1 MASKSKGASK
11 LGTKATLLL
20 CACDSNALG
29 SEMTPILAVIALA
42 FPGENVNWLVSLPPL
57 CIIPA
62 SLIAAKLSY
71 YVSRKTILGVGQL
84 LFIIGGLGGA
94 IAPNFEFLLATRVF
108 FGVGCGLVYPIVPTL
123 ISYLYAGRERVSM
136 MGGANAMGSIIA
148 MVFSTLSG
156 TLAVIGWHVPFLV
169 NIFFIFVFI
178 MQCLFLPKVPPE
190 KDMPFA
196 KKVEQLPAHE
206 RRIGPRAWMC
216 ALLMFVTMT
225 LAMVYLLKMAIFIQ
239 ETGIGDSVMAGL
251 ASSATTCT
259 ALIISLLFSRIFGV
273 CRRYTVLVSMA
284 AIALAFSL
292 LAFANSPVGVF
303 AGAIIYGV
311 YLGTIIPY
319 LQTAVSGCVHPYRRT
334 YALSILS
341 MAMFAGQA
349 ASSLYVSVVEGII
362 GTSTAA
368 LFEVM
373 SVTFIIMFVVVLAY
387 LLATKKHGDYPYGDM
402 TGEGEIE
409 GASDAIGA
417 GDATEDPEM

>member
-1 MASKSKGASK
+1 MASGNKKTSK

-108 FGVGCGLVYPIVPTL
+108 FGLGCGLVYPIVPTL
-123 ISYLYAGRERVSM
+123 ISHLYAGKERVSM

-156 TLAVIGWHVPFLV
+156 TLAVVGWRIPFLV
-169 NIFFIFVFI
+169 NVFFIFVFV

-190 KDMPFA
+190 RDTKFA
-196 KKVEQLPAHE
+196 QQIQELSPEE

-225 LAMVYLLKMAIFIQ
+225 IAMVYLLKMAIFIQ

-251 ASSATTCT
+251 ASSSTTCT
-259 ALIISLLFSRIFGV
+259 ALVISLLFSKLFGAFK
-273 CRRYTVLVSMA
+273 RYTVLVSMA
-284 AIALAFSL
+284 AVALSFTL
-292 LAFANSPVGVF
+292 LALSTGPAGVF

-319 LQTAVSGCVHPYRRT
+319 LQTSVSGVVHPYRRT

-349 ASSLYVSVVEGII
+349 ASSIYVGVVESVI
-362 GTSTAA
+362 GPSTAA

-373 SVTFIIMFVVVLAY
+373 SVTFIILFAIVAIY
-387 LLATKKHGDYPYGDM
+387 LIATRRNGGYPYGDM
-402 TGEGEIE
+402 DGEGDI
-409 GASDAIGA
+409 AGA
-417 GDATEDPEM
+417 GDATEDPEIA

>member
-1 MASKSKGASK
+1 MASGKRTTSK

-71 YVSRKTILGVGQL
+71 YISRKTILGIGQI

-94 IAPNFEFLLATRVF
+94 IAPSFEFLLVTRVF
-108 FGVGCGLVYPIVPTL
+108 FGLGCGLVYPIVPTL

-156 TLAVIGWHVPFLV
+156 TLAVIGWRIPFLV
-169 NIFFIFVFI
+169 NVFFIFVLI

-190 KDMPFA
+190 KDMEFA
-196 KKVEQLPAHE
+196 KQQQRLSPEE
-206 RRIGPRAWMC
+206 RRIGPRAWLC
-216 ALLMFVTMT
+216 AVLMFVTMT
-225 LAMVYLLKMAIFIQ
+225 IAMVYLLKMAIFIQ

-251 ASSATTCT
+251 ASSSTTCT
-259 ALIISLLFSRIFGV
+259 ALVISLLFSRIFGIFK
-273 CRRYTVLVSMA
+273 RYTVVISMA
-284 AIALAFSL
+284 AVALSFTL
-292 LAFANSPVGVF
+292 LALSTGPAGVF
-303 AGAIIYGV
+303 AGAVIYGV

-319 LQTAVSGCVHPYRRT
+319 LQTSVSGVVHPYRRT

-349 ASSLYVSVVEGII
+349 ASSLYVGIVESMI
-362 GTSTAA
+362 GPSTAA

-373 SVTFIIMFVVVLAY
+373 SVTFIILLVVVLAY
-387 LLATKKHGDYPYGDM
+387 LIITRKHADYPYGDM
-402 TGEGEIE
+402 DGEGIIAGE
-409 GASDAIGA
+409 GDG
-417 GDATEDPEM
+417 TESPEV

>member
-1 MASKSKGASK
+1 MASGKRTTSK

-71 YVSRKTILGVGQL
+71 YISRKTILGIGQT
-84 LFIIGGLGGA
+84 LFIIAGLGGA
-94 IAPNFEFLLATRVF
+94 IAPSFEFLLVTRVF
-108 FGVGCGLVYPIVPTL
+108 FGLGCGLVYPIVPTL

-156 TLAVIGWHVPFLV
+156 TLAVIGWRIPFLV
-169 NIFFIFVFI
+169 NVFFIFVLI

-190 KDMPFA
+190 KDMEFA
-196 KKVEQLPAHE
+196 KQQQRLSPEE
-206 RRIGPRAWMC
+206 RRIGPRAWLC
-216 ALLMFVTMT
+216 AVLMFVTMT
-225 LAMVYLLKMAIFIQ
+225 IAMVYLLKMAIFIQ

-251 ASSATTCT
+251 ASSSTTCT
-259 ALIISLLFSRIFGV
+259 ALVISLLFSRIFGIFK
-273 CRRYTVLVSMA
+273 RYTVVISMA
-284 AIALAFSL
+284 AVALSFTL
-292 LAFANSPVGVF
+292 LALSTGPAGVF
-303 AGAIIYGV
+303 AGAVIYGV

-319 LQTAVSGCVHPYRRT
+319 LQTSVSGVVHPYRRT

-349 ASSLYVSVVEGII
+349 ASSLYVGIVESMI
-362 GTSTAA
+362 GPSTAA

-373 SVTFIIMFVVVLAY
+373 SVTFIILLVVVLAY
-387 LLATKKHGDYPYGDM
+387 LIITRKHADYPYGDM
-402 TGEGEIE
+402 DGEGIIAGE
-409 GASDAIGA
+409 GDG
-417 GDATEDPEM
+417 TESPEV

>member
-1 MASKSKGASK
+1 MASGKRTTSK

-71 YVSRKTILGVGQL
+71 YISRKTILGIGQT

-94 IAPNFEFLLATRVF
+94 IAPSFEFLLVTRVF
-108 FGVGCGLVYPIVPTL
+108 FGLGCGLVYPIVPTL

-156 TLAVIGWHVPFLV
+156 TLAVIGWRILV
-169 NIFFIFVFI
+169 NVFFIFVLI

-190 KDMPFA
+190 KDMEFA
-196 KKVEQLPAHE
+196 KQQQRLSPEE
-206 RRIGPRAWMC
+206 RRIGPRAWLC
-216 ALLMFVTMT
+216 AVLMFVTMT
-225 LAMVYLLKMAIFIQ
+225 IAMVYLLKMAIFIQ

-251 ASSATTCT
+251 ASSSTTCT
-259 ALIISLLFSRIFGV
+259 ALVISLLFSRIFGIFK
-273 CRRYTVLVSMA
+273 RYTVVISMA
-284 AIALAFSL
+284 AVALSFTL
-292 LAFANSPVGVF
+292 LALSTGPAGVF
-303 AGAIIYGV
+303 AGAVIYGV

-319 LQTAVSGCVHPYRRT
+319 LQTSVSGVVHPYRRT

-349 ASSLYVSVVEGII
+349 ASSLYVGIVESMI
-362 GTSTAA
+362 GPSTAA

-373 SVTFIIMFVVVLAY
+373 SVTFIILLVVVLAY
-387 LLATKKHGDYPYGDM
+387 LIITRKHADYPYGDM
-402 TGEGEIE
+402 DGEGIIAGE
-409 GASDAIGA
+409 GDG
-417 GDATEDPEM
+417 TESPEV

>member
-1 MASKSKGASK
+1 MASGKRTTSK

-71 YVSRKTILGVGQL
+71 YISRKTILGIGQT

-94 IAPNFEFLLATRVF
+94 IAPSFEFLLVTRVF
-108 FGVGCGLVYPIVPTL
+108 FGLGCGLVYPIVPTL

-156 TLAVIGWHVPFLV
+156 TLAVIGWRIPFLV
-169 NIFFIFVFI
+169 NVFFIFVLI

-190 KDMPFA
+190 KDMEFA
-196 KKVEQLPAHE
+196 KQQQRLSPEE
-206 RRIGPRAWMC
+206 RRIGPRAWLC
-216 ALLMFVTMT
+216 AVLMFVTMT
-225 LAMVYLLKMAIFIQ
+225 IAMVYLLKMAIFIQ

-251 ASSATTCT
+251 ASSSTTCT
-259 ALIISLLFSRIFGV
+259 ALVISLLFSRIFGIFK
-273 CRRYTVLVSMA
+273 RYTVVISMA
-284 AIALAFSL
+284 AVALSFTL
-292 LAFANSPVGVF
+292 LALSTGPAGVF
-303 AGAIIYGV
+303 AGAVIYGV

-319 LQTAVSGCVHPYRRT
+319 LQTSVSGVVHPYRRT

-349 ASSLYVSVVEGII
+349 ASSLYVGIVESMI
-362 GTSTAA
+362 GPSTAA

-373 SVTFIIMFVVVLAY
+373 SVTFIILLVVVLAY
-387 LLATKKHGDYPYGDM
+387 FIITRKHADYPYGDM
-402 TGEGEIE
+402 DGEGIIAGE
-409 GASDAIGA
+409 GDG
-417 GDATEDPEM
+417 TEAPEV

>member
-1 MASKSKGASK
+1 MASGKRTTSK

-71 YVSRKTILGVGQL
+71 YISRKTILGIGQT

-94 IAPNFEFLLATRVF
+94 IAPSFEFLLVTRVF
-108 FGVGCGLVYPIVPTL
+108 FGLGCGLVYPIVPTL

-156 TLAVIGWHVPFLV
+156 TLAVIGWRIPFLV
-169 NIFFIFVFI
+169 NVFFIFVLI

-190 KDMPFA
+190 KDMEFA
-196 KKVEQLPAHE
+196 KQQQRLSPEE
-206 RRIGPRAWMC
+206 RRIGPRAWLC
-216 ALLMFVTMT
+216 AVLMFVTMT
-225 LAMVYLLKMAIFIQ
+225 IAMVYLLKMAIFIQ

-251 ASSATTCT
+251 ASSSTTCT
-259 ALIISLLFSRIFGV
+259 ALVMSLLFSRIFGIFK
-273 CRRYTVLVSMA
+273 RYTVVISMA
-284 AIALAFSL
+284 AVALSFTL
-292 LAFANSPVGVF
+292 LALSTGPAGVF
-303 AGAIIYGV
+303 AGAVIYGV

-319 LQTAVSGCVHPYRRT
+319 LQTSVSGVVHPYRRT

-349 ASSLYVSVVEGII
+349 ASSLYVGIVESMI
-362 GTSTAA
+362 GPSTAA

-373 SVTFIIMFVVVLAY
+373 SVTFIILLVVVLAY
-387 LLATKKHGDYPYGDM
+387 LIITRKHADYPYGDM
-402 TGEGEIE
+402 DGEGIIAGE
-409 GASDAIGA
+409 GDG
-417 GDATEDPEM
+417 TESPEV